1 MKLYSLTE
9 PDLRQLVGEN
19 IRRIR
24 GERSIMDLCADIG
37 MSRAFWYDIE
47 AGEKAA
53 TVDTLQRI
61 AEALGVDVQDLVSSR
76 PRRSA
81 QS

>member
-1 MKLYSLTE
+1 
-9 PDLRQLVGEN
+9 LVGEN

-61 AEALGVDVQDLVSSR
+61 ADALGVGVQDLVSSR
-76 PRRSA
+76 PRRST